1 MLNRYSIA
9 WNLTKR
15 RGPSSSPR
23 AAFENKGG
31 PIATT
36 SFNHTGRIFAYA
48 VTNDWSGGHMSN
60 KPDFPNK
67 VFLHPCKDEAS
78 FVFSL
83 FCFREFPAQ
92 TPRMADIHLDV
103 SRIQEVKKR
112 AKK

>member
-67 VFLHPCKDEAS
+67 VFLHPCKDEVRTPGQQAPLLS
-78 FVFSL
+78 SL
-83 FCFREFPAQ
+83 RELV
-92 TPRMADIHLDV
+92 H
-103 SRIQEVKKR
+103 
-112 AKK
+112 

>member
-1 MLNRYSIA
+1 MLNRYSTA
-9 WNLTKR
+9 WNLVADQKTRKR
-15 RGPSSSPR
+15 PPRR

-78 FVFSL
+78 FVFLIS
-83 FCFREFPAQ
+83 
-92 TPRMADIHLDV
+92 
-103 SRIQEVKKR
+103 KKIPL
-112 AKK
+112 KHP